1 MKTHTH
7 KKRSYRAHAVQWDGV
22 NTWEICDMMPSV
34 TPYASALMVRYHG
47 GIKTMKK
54 GDWAVKG
61 EDGKV
66 KIYSDEVFK
75 IKYESI

>member
-1 MKTHTH
+1 
-7 KKRSYRAHAVQWDGV
+7 
-22 NTWEICDMMPSV
+22 MMPSV